1 MRKIILVSLTLN
13 LIFMSA
19 CSKSDP
25 NLKMPAV
32 EHQVVTV
39 TKPKYESYTV
49 TLHANGLIEPWQE
62 MTIGAEIG
70 GLDISNVYVNVGDK
84 VKKGQL
90 LAELNDAQITADYL
104 SQKASVAEAEA
115 NLTQA
120 RTEAEQ
126 ATTLAR
132 TGAIS
137 SQDLLQYSTK
147 AKTSQAQL
155 AAAKAN
161 LDLQKLKLSYTK
173 IIAPDDGV
181 IASRSAALGSIVSSG
196 SELFRLIR
204 NNRLEW
210 QAEIALNQVQ
220 DIESGQAVVIQ
231 TPENKTLHGV
241 VRQISPS
248 LNINSKNVVAYV
260 DIPQDQKLKIGS
272 AVDGVISLGLRQ
284 GLLIP
289 FASIVNS
296 DGFTYVMKL
305 DAKNRV
311 HKTKIVIG
319 NIIGDKV
326 VVLSGLTSEE
336 MIVVNGASFLNESD
350 IVSVVEG

>member
-1 MRKIILVSLTLN
+1 M
-13 LIFMSA
+13 
-19 CSKSDP
+19 P
-25 NLKMPAV
+25 NGKQTVV
-32 EHQVVTV
+32 EHQVVTA
-39 TKPKYESYTV
+39 TKPVYESYVV

-70 GLDISNVYVNVGDK
+70 GLDVSNVYVNVGDK

-104 SQKASVAEAEA
+104 SQKASVAEAQA

-120 RTEAEQ
+120 RTEATQ
-126 ATTLAR
+126 AATLEK

-147 AKTSQAQL
+147 EKTSQAQL
-155 AAAKAN
+155 AAAKAT

-173 IIAPDDGV
+173 ILAPDDG
-181 IASRSAALGSIVSSG
+181 IISSRSAALGSIVSSG

-220 DIESGQAVVIQ
+220 DIESGQVVTIQ
-231 TPENKTLHGV
+231 TPENQTLRGS
-241 VRQISPS
+241 VRQISPV
-248 LNINSKNVVAYV
+248 LNSNSKNVIVYV

-272 AVDGVISLGLRQ
+272 AVEGKINLGSRQ

-289 FASIVNS
+289 FASVVNS
-296 DGFTYVMKL
+296 DGFTYVMQLNNKHQ
-305 DAKNRV
+305 V
-311 HKTKIVIG
+311 HKTKIQIG
-319 NIIGDKV
+319 NVVGNQV
-326 VVLSGLTSEE
+326 VVLAGITATDT
-336 MIVVNGASFLNESD
+336 IVVDGVSFLNESD
-350 IVSVVEG
+350 VVSIAKG